1 MSKVVPGEVVQGEV
15 VPGEVIQGE
24 VVPGEVVDVESPPA
38 AVVDAQ
44 FESDDGREEEEAIAP
59 VKPSNWTCP
68 VCKRPNGAQTQ
79 KCGVCGTRKDYNPDP
94 ERRQHEYAAEAERR
108 RRAAEAKA
116 EAERQRRARAK
127 AAKDE
132 EEKRQRCAKKIDL
145 SKLALVRTLKG
156 HSESVRCAAS
166 TYCAGVMRLRC
177 RSIALQCFRTGGAS
191 CLVVLIGR
199 GREEC

>member
-1 MSKVVPGEVVQGEV
+1 MSKVVPGEVV
-15 VPGEVIQGE
+15 QGE

-44 FESDDGREEEEAIAP
+44 FESDDGREKEEAIAP
-59 VKPSNWTCP
+59 VKPSNWTCS

-79 KCGVCGTRKDYNPDP
+79 KCGVCGTRKGTDSVEQRE
-94 ERRQHEYAAEAERR
+94 ERKRKYKAEAERR

-132 EEKRQRCAKKIDL
+132 EEKRQRRAKKIDL
-145 SKLALVRTLKG
+145 SKLALVRTLEG
-156 HSESVRCAAS
+156 HTHQVRC
-166 TYCAGVMRLRC
+166 GVRFL
-177 RSIALQCFRTGGAS
+177 
-191 CLVVLIGR
+191 
-199 GREEC
+199 